1 MGLFDWLSRRDR
13 SCDAPGS
20 DGAVPGSTTEDA
32 ATDTWPS
39 DLPVEDEVADDGEHH
54 RLTKERMLYPRG
66 RFQGDHIPPQNIAF
80 DHNLQEFAQRVA
92 FICSL
97 ENSGKITPDDA
108 HSQIR
113 DLYQELSR
121 THSGLGIA
129 DA

>member
-1 MGLFDWLSRRDR
+1 MGLFDWLSRHDRRD
-13 SCDAPGS
+13 DASGPHSPAARPPS
-20 DGAVPGSTTEDA
+20 DDRMTWPTDLSTTD
-32 ATDTWPS
+32 
-39 DLPVEDEVADDGEHH
+39 DLVDDDEHH